1 MSTQKAI
8 KMDTT
13 MALMKPKHLK
23 REVELE
29 PWIET
34 FTGKTFYFL
43 DPKPE
48 TIDIRDIAHS
58 LAYTCR
64 YTGHSKRFYSVAEHS
79 IYVSYLAAN
88 PLAGLLHDA
97 SEAYITDIAS
107 PIKPYLNNYKE
118 LEDNLMLRIAGVFG
132 FDYPL
137 DVDIKDCDATQLKTE
152 AKYLLPSKGLTWAHM
167 YPTKREHGIKPQCM
181 SPEEA
186 EQAFLER
193 FEEVKN
199 ESFSTNWAD
208 WPYHQIDLR
217 TLGTTRRDELVSME
231 SPYPNAGSLRD
242 SNTKRQP
249 NHCGEDAN
257 DCCSGQGSREAC
269 GSKSKSSVGG

>member
-1 MSTQKAI
+1 MSTLRAT

-48 TIDIRDIAHS
+48 SIDIRDIAHS

-79 IYVSYLAAN
+79 LYVSYLAAN

-107 PIKPYLNNYKE
+107 PIKPYLNNYRE
-118 LEDNLMLRIAGVFG
+118 LEDKLMLRIAGVFG

-137 DVDIKDCDATQLKTE
+137 DEDIKDCDATQLKTE

-167 YPTKREHGIKPQCM
+167 YPTKREHGIKPECM

-186 EQAFLER
+186 ERAFLER

-199 ESFSTNWAD
+199 ESFSTDWSD
-208 WPYHQIDLR
+208 WPYDETYRGRVYSTGSDGVGRLESSHSYTRPLR
-217 TLGTTRRDELVSME
+217 ERDTTRQ
-231 SPYPNAGSLRD
+231 D
-242 SNTKRQP
+242 S
-249 NHCGEDAN
+249 HCGEDAN
-257 DCCSGQGSREAC
+257 DCCAGQRSGEA
-269 GSKSKSSVGG
+269 GRSKSKGPVGG

>member
-1 MSTQKAI
+1 
-8 KMDTT
+8 

-79 IYVSYLAAN
+79 LYVSYLAAN

-199 ESFSTNWAD
+199 ESFSTDWSD
-208 WPYHQIDLR
+208 WPY
-217 TLGTTRRDELVSME
+217 DETYRGGRNITVRNGLVSME
-231 SPYPNAGSLRD
+231 GSCVDKGPLR
-242 SNTKRQP
+242 KRHPEGQHS
-249 NHCGEDAN
+249 HCGEDAN
-257 DCCSGQGSREAC
+257 DNCSGQGSGKA
-269 GSKSKSSVGG
+269 GSSKGKSSVGGR

>member
-1 MSTQKAI
+1 
-8 KMDTT
+8 

-48 TIDIRDIAHS
+48 SIDIRDIAHS

-79 IYVSYLAAN
+79 LYVSYLAAN

-107 PIKPYLNNYKE
+107 PIKPYLNNYRE
-118 LEDNLMLRIAGVFG
+118 LEDRLMLRIAGVFG

-137 DVDIKDCDATQLKTE
+137 DEDIKDCDATQLKTE

-167 YPTKREHGIKPQCM
+167 YPTKREHGIKPECM
-181 SPEEA
+181 GPEEA
-186 EQAFLER
+186 ERAFLER
-193 FEEVKN
+193 FEEVRN
-199 ESFSTNWAD
+199 DSFTSTYPWDETSNWDRASTSIKSFCRD
-208 WPYHQIDLR
+208 QGVVLR
-217 TLGTTRRDELVSME
+217 SGATRATRIE
-231 SPYPNAGSLRD
+231 GQD
-242 SNTKRQP
+242 S
-249 NHCGEDAN
+249 HCGEDEH
-257 DCCSGQGSREAC
+257 DCCAGQGSREA
-269 GSKSKSSVGG
+269 GRSKSKGPVGG